1 MNAPKT
7 TENQLELEVLSLR
20 KANDR
25 LRLKL
30 KKCWEHSMRA
40 AGLSD
45 PFLTD
50 DESLDLDD
58 LDDGCSTE
66 GLGLDDPDWDPE
78 FKHEGG
84 RWESTLVVRP
94 DAGLD
99 ESYEKFRKEEA
110 KWRDLASAHKQ
121 RNMHALTNTTKWPAG
136 YTAFVVATGRECK
149 VLETWPHE
157 WWSSFRDC
165 DAEDRPG
172 LLNCYVEF
180 SDVDFELDDD
190 GSFDGVFTLDQLE
203 ILGAEPGP
211 HCPCRGCARPPVPI
225 LRTKSAPG
233 PAEVFAEATIKRVRQ
248 LRAAARARNKNERDL
263 DRQLERQDHCDP
275 SPCRGGYEAC
285 VGVCKFRDAM

>member
-7 TENQLELEVLSLR
+7 TKNQLELEVLSLR

-30 KKCWEHSMRA
+30 KKCWEHSSRA
-40 AGLSD
+40 ARLSD

-50 DESLDLDD
+50 DESP
-58 LDDGCSTE
+58 DGTDQFVDVYSIE
-66 GLGLDDPDWDPE
+66 GLGPDDPDWGTPQRLFAD
-78 FKHEGG
+78 
-84 RWESTLVVRP
+84 RP
-94 DAGLD
+94 AAFLD
-99 ESYEKFRKEEA
+99 ESYEKFRKEEE

-211 HCPCRGCARPPVPI
+211 RCPCRGCARPPVPI

-263 DRQLERQDHCDP
+263 DR
-275 SPCRGGYEAC
+275 
-285 VGVCKFRDAM
+285 